1 MVATATAAQNAPA
14 PPPGIASTPPP
25 AAPAL
30 TAAAL
35 TTEANAGYG
44 GFPELHPAI
53 KELGN
58 MFNYGSAAFL
68 GLVEGLIGTNNGN
81 AEAAYLKALTT
92 IGNFSTE
99 LCKSGVRLYSIFQEE
114 QKAKA
119 ANRLGQQ
126 MQLARAR

>member
-1 MVATATAAQNAPA
+1 M
-14 PPPGIASTPPP
+14 
-25 AAPAL
+25 

-58 MFNYGSAAFL
+58 MFNYGSAALL
-68 GLVEGLIGTNNGN
+68 GLVEGLIGTNGN
-81 AEAAYLKALTT
+81 AEPAYLKALTT

-126 MQLARAR
+126 IQLARAR